1 MTIEEDKVMHFGV
14 CFIISL
20 LLGFIGVM
28 FASGLAIGKEYGDY
42 KTAGNVWSWYDLLA
56 DAAGI
61 VAGFAIRFI
70 IGWLC

>member
-1 MTIEEDKVMHFGV
+1 MTIEKDKVMHFGV

-20 LLGFIGVM
+20 VLGIYGVA

-42 KTAGNVWSWYDLLA
+42 KADGDVWSWYDLLA

-61 VAGFAIRFI
+61 VAGFVIRLI
-70 IGWLC
+70 IGWIC